1 MRRKLRHSP
10 LKVLLI
16 GSGGREHAMAWK
28 LSQSPKITEL
38 LIAPGN
44 AGTAEV
50 GTNVNIG
57 VDDHADIVE
66 FATNENVDLV
76 VVAPDQPIVDGLC
89 DRLRS
94 AGITTFGP
102 SAAAARIEGSKIWSD
117 DIMTKY
123 AIPTAESVAFSNSGL
138 AIEYAR
144 SKPVGSL
151 VVKADGLA
159 AGKGVILPETSDDLH
174 SAIIGMLDHGA
185 FGESSSSILLAE
197 RMSGPEASVFAFVD
211 GEHVSAEIATCDYK
225 RVGEND
231 VGLNTGGM
239 GAYGPPEFWNAE
251 LAATVRSEILEPVAK
266 ALVAENSSFSGVI
279 YAGLMITEA
288 GPKVVEFN
296 CRFGDPETQILM
308 PMLDSDLLD
317 ICLSVAENRL
327 AEEEV
332 VWSTEPH
339 TFVVAISGG
348 YPGFYPTGFEIS
360 GIEDAT
366 EHGVVFHAGTSVDDN
381 DVLITSGGRVL
392 GVSSSGT
399 TIKDART
406 SAYTGMTQILF
417 EGMQY
422 RRDIAERAVQD

>member
-1 MRRKLRHSP
+1 MRHAR

-28 LSQSPKITEL
+28 LAQSSKITEL

-57 VDDHADIVE
+57 VDDHADIVK
-66 FATNENVDLV
+66 FANNENVDLV

-89 DRLRS
+89 DQLIQ

-117 DIMTKY
+117 DLMTKY
-123 AIPTAESVAFSNSGL
+123 AIPTAESMAFSNSGL
-138 AIEYAR
+138 AMEYGR
-144 SKPVGSL
+144 SKPAGSL

-159 AGKGVILPETSDDLH
+159 AGKGVMLPETNDDLDT
-174 SAIIGMLDHGA
+174 AIIEMLDHGA
-185 FGESSSSILLAE
+185 FGKSSSSILLAE
-197 RMSGPEASVFAFVD
+197 RMTGPEASVFAFVD

-225 RVGEND
+225 RAGEGD

-251 LAATVRSEILEPVAK
+251 LAARVRSEILEPIAK

-279 YAGLMITEA
+279 YAGLMITES

-308 PMLDSDLLD
+308 PMLDSDFME
-317 ICLSVAENRL
+317 ICLAVAENRL

-332 VWSTEPH
+332 IWSSEPH
-339 TFVVAISGG
+339 TFVVAVSGG
-348 YPGFYPTGFEIS
+348 YPGSYPTGFEIL
-360 GIEDAT
+360 GIDEAT
-366 EHGVVFHAGTSVDDN
+366 EHGIVFHAGTVADEN
-381 DVLITSGGRVL
+381 GALLTSGGRVL

-399 TIKDART
+399 TIKNARD
-406 SAYTGMTQILF
+406 SAYFGIEQISF